1 MPWSETRLL
10 IVAFNRYLDRLRGLI
25 SRQERFSADASHQL
39 KTPLA
44 VLKTQAAVALA
55 SPQPQQWYESLQA
68 MSVTLDNT
76 IQLTERL
83 LQLSAVKRKEQ
94 GEKHFSPVNLYEV
107 VQSSCF
113 TRLAQARSK
122 AIDLGYEGEQGAVWI
137 EGDEVLLGELCG
149 NLLDNAL
156 KYTPAHGVVTARL
169 QREGEAVVL
178 MIEDSGPGIDDQMV
192 HQAMLP
198 FHRLDNVGNV
208 PGAGIGLALVNDI
221 ARLHR
226 THPQLARSETLGG
239 LSVRVRFLSV
249 AA

>member
-1 MPWSETRLL
+1 
-10 IVAFNRYLDRLRGLI
+10 
-25 SRQERFSADASHQL
+25 
-39 KTPLA
+39 
-44 VLKTQAAVALA
+44 
-55 SPQPQQWYESLQA
+55 

-156 KYTPAHGVVTARL
+156 KYTPPHGVVTARL

-178 MIEDSGPGIDDQMV
+178 VIEDSGPGIEDQMV

-239 LSVRVRFLSV
+239 LNVRVRFLSV
-249 AA
+249 AG